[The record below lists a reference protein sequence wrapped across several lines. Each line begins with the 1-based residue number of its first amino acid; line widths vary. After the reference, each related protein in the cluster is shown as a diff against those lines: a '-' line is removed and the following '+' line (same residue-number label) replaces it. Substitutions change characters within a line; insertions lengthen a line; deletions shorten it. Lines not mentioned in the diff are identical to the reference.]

1 MLNLSNKRM
10 IEFENQFDEKKQD
23 CLVQKFGL
31 RRLQRFDA
39 IQAES
44 PFLLFFKEDKKRLS
58 SQVVMWRVFFFL
70 RGEHVFFLLLK
81 MHIKQ
86 CSFEMELSLEAIRE
100 EL

>member
-10 IEFENQFDEKKQD
+10 IAFENQFDEKKQD
-23 CLVQKFGL
+23 CPVQKFGL

-44 PFLLFFKEDKKRLS
+44 PFLVFFKEDKERLS
-58 SQVVMWRVFFFL
+58 SQVVMWRGFFL

-81 MHIKQ
+81 MHIKKF
-86 CSFEMELSLEAIRE
+86 SFEMELSLEAISG